1 MVETSPSTKP
11 FVAADAV
18 TIYRI
23 VSWQRLLSLTVREL
37 TSHQEEEEEG
47 RWSLVED
54 GCGDNTCW
62 CNEEE
67 RHGATSITWS
77 PDGRLV
83 AIGLQD
89 GGVLIHGVEA
99 SKDEE
104 GEETM
109 MIRPLHVIRTAF
121 HATVSTGNETEKTEL
136 KKSIAF
142 SPRVTRSMARKERKD
157 DDDTTTFNPIHQEA
171 ITTTTTTTH
180 SSEQQTKATSILGL
194 TWKRIAPQHSS
205 WSITNEERER
215 RETWKYTSQFISRGN
230 QFLPPPCHADK
241 TQTNLFSPLAHLNVL
256 LVATQNELHWYLQSR
271 YRIMTKALH
280 FLSSSSIRSV
290 NVVCSPDM
298 TTVFCTAEYAMGN
311 KKVCSS
317 YVKIL
322 SCPLMATKRFDLQ
335 ILAASYRSIFTRLR
349 NVKDGIQ
356 SALTLWTS
364 ALRPLDTKFQRLF
377 QLFRNYNVVTTAMEA
392 NSASHSIR
400 EELLRFI
407 LSGRSTVVGDA
418 SNALDQFFTR
428 ADMHDQL
435 LLREANG
442 IKASAGSMESK
453 LRSDVQSQIRA
464 IVYETEELYGLIKTY
479 QVTAVESV
487 LVEADVALRL
497 YTSSRMLYLTF
508 ERFIAHVVEA
518 RSRLNDF
525 LAWMRGTATE
535 IRARGTAADSIMR
548 QHARDRVRTTKN
560 YLCT

>member
-1 MVETSPSTKP
+1 
-11 FVAADAV
+11 
-18 TIYRI
+18 
-23 VSWQRLLSLTVREL
+23 
-37 TSHQEEEEEG
+37 
-47 RWSLVED
+47 
-54 GCGDNTCW
+54 
-62 CNEEE
+62 
-67 RHGATSITWS
+67 
-77 PDGRLV
+77 
-83 AIGLQD
+83 
-89 GGVLIHGVEA
+89 
-99 SKDEE
+99 
-104 GEETM
+104 
-109 MIRPLHVIRTAF
+109 
-121 HATVSTGNETEKTEL
+121 
-136 KKSIAF
+136 
-142 SPRVTRSMARKERKD
+142 
-157 DDDTTTFNPIHQEA
+157 
-171 ITTTTTTTH
+171 
-180 SSEQQTKATSILGL
+180 
-194 TWKRIAPQHSS
+194 
-205 WSITNEERER
+205 
-215 RETWKYTSQFISRGN
+215 
-230 QFLPPPCHADK
+230 
-241 TQTNLFSPLAHLNVL
+241 
-256 LVATQNELHWYLQSR
+256 
-271 YRIMTKALH
+271 
-280 FLSSSSIRSV
+280 
-290 NVVCSPDM
+290 
-298 TTVFCTAEYAMGN
+298 
-311 KKVCSS
+311 
-317 YVKIL
+317 
-322 SCPLMATKRFDLQ
+322 MATKRFDLQ
-335 ILAASYRSIFTRLR
+335 ILAASYRSIFTGLR

-377 QLFRNYNVVTTAMEA
+377 QLFRNYNVVTAAMEA